1 VIVIRFLLE
10 SIQASDA
17 ASIRDKTGMFAG
29 FLAAVAPAGPKHYAR
44 DGPASERS
52 VFRVHSSD
60 TSGRAENAPT
70 TLKIDPEKIART
82 YDEDT
87 AHWLSALANTHDP
100 QGVLAVGQVMRRIS

>member
-1 VIVIRFLLE
+1 MLPAFGTKRACLPVSWRLSTLRVP
-10 SIQASDA
+10 SITPETALRPS
-17 ASIRDKTGMFAG
+17 
-29 FLAAVAPAGPKHYAR
+29 AVCSECTPPTHQDGPK
-44 DGPASERS
+44 
-52 VFRVHSSD
+52 
-60 TSGRAENAPT
+60 NAPM